1 MAASEAEPT
10 AKRGSPRLHRRR
22 PAWARGFDDSGP
34 MSERGTTAVADTP
47 AARPA
52 GRSAL
57 GRVYGNAGKLLGGKA
72 AAGLI
77 SVIYLGMATRELGP
91 ANYGVLVL
99 IMFFVQLVS
108 GFCNL
113 QGWHTLVRYGSAT
126 LLSEQP
132 AAFQRLFAFTAFV
145 ELGSGLAAML
155 LTAALARSAGHWFG
169 WPDQY
174 TGLAA
179 LYALAI
185 FANMHNTPSG
195 ALNLFGRFDLL
206 SMQQLANPLVRLVGA
221 TIAWFLHGGLPGFLI
236 AWLMGAIA
244 EGAIDWYLT
253 IGELRRRGLLAG
265 LWRWPAGVTAE
276 HPGIWRF
283 LLFNNLDIALTN
295 AGGRITPLIV
305 GAVLNPAAVGLY
317 HLALRLGTVLQQP
330 VLALGRTVYPE
341 LAVLAARGEERALHR
356 LVLRTGAI
364 AMAAGLLV
372 TLIYLL
378 FGTFLLR
385 AIAGPGFEGA
395 KQVLVLI
402 ALAGTIQLL
411 GFPFASALVALGRPN
426 ITLRVNFAALLLL
439 LPLLYGFLLVFGVNG
454 AGLYSVVFGLSTVGA
469 MAWLLLRPHPAAAA

>member
-1 MAASEAEPT
+1 MS
-10 AKRGSPRLHRRR
+10 
-22 PAWARGFDDSGP
+22 DSGATVTVDP
-34 MSERGTTAVADTP
+34 PPRASSRG
-47 AARPA
+47 
-52 GRSAL
+52 AL
-57 GRVYGNAGKLLGGKA
+57 ARVYGNAGKLLGGKA

-132 AAFQRLFAFTAFV
+132 SAFQRLFAFTSFV
-145 ELGSGLAAML
+145 ELGSGVLSMI
-155 LTAALARSAGHWFG
+155 LTASMSHFAGRWFG
-169 WPDQY
+169 WPAEYD
-174 TGLAA
+174 GLAA
-179 LYALAI
+179 LYSLAI
-185 FANMHNTPSG
+185 FANMHNTPAG

-206 SMQQLANPLVRLVGA
+206 STQQLANPLVRLVGA
-221 TIAWFLHGGLPGFLI
+221 TIAWFLHGGLQGFLI

-253 IGELRRRGLLAG
+253 IGELRRRGLLKG

-283 LLFNNLDIALTN
+283 LLFNNLDIALSN
-295 AGGRITPLIV
+295 AGSRVTPLIV

-330 VLALGRTVYPE
+330 VNALGRTVYPE

-364 AMAAGLLV
+364 AMGAGLLV
-372 TLIYLL
+372 TLIYLV
-378 FGTFLLR
+378 FGRFLLNT
-385 AIAGPGFEGA
+385 IAGPGFDGA
-395 KQVLVLI
+395 RHVLVLT
-402 ALAGTIQLL
+402 ALAGTMQLL

-439 LPLLYGFLLVFGVNG
+439 MPVLYGLLLAFGVNG
-454 AGLYSVVFGLSTVGA
+454 AGLYSVAFGIATVGA
-469 MAWLLLRPHPAAAA
+469 MAWLLLRPGRPALVVP